1 LDALVVTSL
10 NKIHCPRVTAV
21 VRSIARNNPK
31 HRPIIAR
38 HDGIVDTLA
47 DILHTSRVLAT
58 SHDKQNN
65 DNDDEIVA
73 RQNRKTIYNVSER
86 INAIHAIAHLVNSND
101 ETRTFLCGRPTLL
114 TAIVLATQENDT
126 QDMAVRAL
134 ERLATVSS
142 NRYVLAHCNG
152 LIVAVA
158 EAVEREAL
166 REKQRNNAIQA
177 GQVFVENRCDDDDI
191 CSTDDRT
198 DHNGSNGTSC
208 YLAKPLLM
216 SLLVAM

>member
-1 LDALVVTSL
+1 MLDALLVTSL

-65 DNDDEIVA
+65 DHDDEIVA
-73 RQNRKTIYNVSER
+73 RQNRKIIYDVSER
-86 INAIHAIAHLVNSND
+86 INAIHTIAHLANSND
-101 ETRTFLCGRPTLL
+101 ETRTFFCGRPTLL
-114 TAIVLATQENDT
+114 TAIVLATQDSDT

-142 NRYVLAHCNG
+142 NQYVLAHCNG
-152 LIVAVA
+152 VA

-166 REKQRNNAIQA
+166 REQQRNNAIQA
-177 GQVFVENRCDDDDI
+177 GQVFVENRCDDDDDN

-198 DHNGSNGTSC
+198 DRNGSNGTSC

-216 SLLVAM
+216 SLFVAM